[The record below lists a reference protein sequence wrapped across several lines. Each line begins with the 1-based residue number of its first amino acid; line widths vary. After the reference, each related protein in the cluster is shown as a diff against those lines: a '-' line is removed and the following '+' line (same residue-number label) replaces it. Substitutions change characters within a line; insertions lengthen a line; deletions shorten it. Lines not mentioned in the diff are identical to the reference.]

1 MVSKSHA
8 KRRQDIKTK
17 LMAAIAMLL
26 VSSIM
31 MVSSTYAWFTLST
44 APEVTGISTQV
55 GANGNL
61 EMALLPADAIT
72 GGSAKDANFGITSGS
87 GDSVLPEDKKNV
99 TWGNLVDVSNN
110 TFYGLDKISL
120 YPSALNVTSGTLAA
134 SILRTPEYGSDGRV
148 ASLAANTVT
157 GIYING
163 ANGFPQN
170 SNAWGVRAVGVS
182 SAMTP
187 RQLAYRNAISAAN
200 TAMSTAKSLASSSLN
215 LNGSTLANIAVT
227 HATTADAHHTA
238 EEVTSLRNI
247 VTSLTG
253 TNPDA
258 VDGVIEYI
266 ESAYKNYVLA
276 WVASNANSAITDEQF
291 TLVQA
296 WIEANDIYTIAG
308 STTVDLG
315 GGNTV
320 TLTVPDAVKTPVD
333 ALATTKANVTSANNM
348 LGNLAGDDSAGYP
361 WDTEE
366 TGKYGIGDV
375 LHILA
380 ETSAM
385 KVNGIEVSNVKEEA
399 SINQLMKDVSGG
411 KGVTVTMATG
421 GGVYADIADHCGDYN
436 ASIVM
441 DINYKGLLLEDMA
454 ARMATAST
462 LSPNNYLIAMGKL
475 FGSGEGKFDAPSG
488 GGQGSDMPITEYYG
502 YVIDLAFRTNAAE
515 SNLLLQTEAVN
526 RIYDENG
533 SEETLGHGSTMTF
546 TSTTPDFTKEQLAG
560 LMEAIRVVFFDPTNN
575 SVYAYAKLDMDE
587 GKYTVTGGNTIT
599 AKLYIY
605 ETTAESYVVV
615 PADTAFVSTE
625 TYYTKDG
632 ETYKKEEGLTEFA
645 TGVTY
650 YTKTEAS
657 ENLLNGTDA
666 QQVITALNQNTAKAV
681 SVLVYLDG
689 ENIENADVAATAATS
704 MTGTMNLQF
713 ASSANLVPMNYAP
726 LMNQGGTTTNPDDP
740 NKEQGSN

>member
-72 GGSAKDANFGITSGS
+72 GGSAKDGNFGITSGS
-87 GDSVLPEDKKNV
+87 GDSMLSDDLRNV

-134 SILRTPEYGSDGRV
+134 SMLRTPEYGSDGRV
-148 ASLAANTVT
+148 ANLAEKTVT
-157 GIYING
+157 GIYDG
-163 ANGFPQN
+163 VNGFPQN
-170 SNAWGVRAVGVS
+170 SDAWGVRAVGVS

-200 TAMSTAKSLASSSLN
+200 TSMSMAKSLATSSLN

-227 HATTADAHHTA
+227 HATTGAAHTA
-238 EEVTSLRNI
+238 EEITSLRSI
-247 VTSLTG
+247 VSSLTG
-253 TNPDA
+253 TA
-258 VDGVIEYI
+258 EGVDGIIEHI

-296 WIEANDIYTIAG
+296 WIEAKDIYTIAG

-320 TLTVPDAVKTPVD
+320 TLTVPDAVKTPVN
-333 ALATTKANVTSANNM
+333 ALATTKTNVTSASGM
-348 LGNLAGDDSAGYP
+348 LDNLYTDNEGKYP
-361 WDTEE
+361 WLGSGEQK
-366 TGKYGIGDV
+366 GVGDV
-375 LHILA
+375 LSILA
-380 ETSAM
+380 EISAM
-385 KVNGIEVSNVKEEA
+385 KVNGIEVSKVKDPE
-399 SINQLMKDVSGG
+399 SISKLMKDVSSGN
-411 KGVTVTMATG
+411 GVTVTMATG

-441 DINYKGLLLEDMA
+441 DINYNGLLLEDMT

-462 LSPNNYLIAMGKL
+462 LSPNHNYLVVMGSQ
-475 FGSGEGKFDAPSG
+475 FGSGKFDAPSG
-488 GGQGSDMPITEYYG
+488 GGEGSDMPITEYYG

-546 TSTTPDFTKEQLAG
+546 TSTTPDFTAGQLAG

-575 SVYAYAKLDMDE
+575 NVYAYAKLDMDE

-605 ETTAESYVVV
+605 ETTAEIYNPV

-632 ETYKKEEGLTEFA
+632 ETYKKAEGLTEFA

-726 LMNQGGTTTNPDDP
+726 LMNQGGTATNPDDP